1 MIGCQRTLIQ
11 ILPIVTLFRPVVL
24 PLHGKLRHS
33 AGMAPRW
40 TARLLLLIAAALPL
54 AASGAL
60 QDEIQVYDDEINEK
74 GEYSLEVHFNTTPDG
89 LTTRSYP
96 GQVINAGNTRLT
108 PELAIGLGHDLEAGL
123 YVNTVFNSGQW
134 NYAGYKLR
142 MKWLPILEKYGYDFF
157 GGVNIELSNTLY
169 QYEQSR
175 YGVEARFILGKHIDE
190 WLIALNPI
198 LAWPL
203 SQPYADGNPNFSLSA
218 RVSREVTKELALGVE
233 YYSNV
238 GVLNQPINYQ
248 NTGQMGFLMAYWD
261 GEPIAFQAGVG
272 RGLSQSSDNWT
283 IKAIFSIPLP

>member
-1 MIGCQRTLIQ
+1 MRG
-11 ILPIVTLFRPVVL
+11 
-24 PLHGKLRHS
+24 
-33 AGMAPRW
+33 APRPF
-40 TARLLLLIAAALPL
+40 ARSACNWISVLLLAIACTLPTV
-54 AASGAL
+54 AFGL

-89 LTTRSYP
+89 ITTSRSYP

-108 PELAIGLGHDLEAGL
+108 PELALGLGHDLEAGL

-190 WLIALNPI
+190 WLVAINPI

>member
-1 MIGCQRTLIQ
+1 MSTWSF
-11 ILPIVTLFRPVVL
+11 LFRMRGAPC
-24 PLHGKLRHS
+24 PFARIARHWMS
-33 AGMAPRW
+33 LWALA
-40 TARLLLLIAAALPL
+40 IASALPMV
-54 AASGAL
+54 ASGAL

-89 LTTRSYP
+89 LTARSYP

-108 PELAIGLGHDLEAGL
+108 PELAYGLGHDLEAGL

-203 SQPYADGNPNFSLSA
+203 SQPYADGNPSFSLSA

>member
-1 MIGCQRTLIQ
+1 MSTWS
-11 ILPIVTLFRPVVL
+11 VLFRMR
-24 PLHGKLRHS
+24 G
-33 AGMAPRW
+33 APRPF
-40 TARLLLLIAAALPL
+40 ARIACNWISVLLLAIACTLPTV
-54 AASGAL
+54 AFGL

>member
-1 MIGCQRTLIQ
+1 MSTWS
-11 ILPIVTLFRPVVL
+11 VLFRMR
-24 PLHGKLRHS
+24 G
-33 AGMAPRW
+33 APRPF
-40 TARLLLLIAAALPL
+40 ARSACNWISVLVLAIACTLPTV
-54 AASGAL
+54 AFGL

>member
-1 MIGCQRTLIQ
+1 MSTWS
-11 ILPIVTLFRPVVL
+11 VLFRMR
-24 PLHGKLRHS
+24 G
-33 AGMAPRW
+33 APRPF
-40 TARLLLLIAAALPL
+40 ARSACNWISVLLLAIACTLPTV
-54 AASGAL
+54 AFGL

-203 SQPYADGNPNFSLSA
+203 SQPYADGNPNFSVSA

>member
-1 MIGCQRTLIQ
+1 MSTWS
-11 ILPIVTLFRPVVL
+11 VLFRMR
-24 PLHGKLRHS
+24 G
-33 AGMAPRW
+33 APRPF
-40 TARLLLLIAAALPL
+40 ARSACNWISVLLLAIACTLPTV
-54 AASGAL
+54 AFGL

-190 WLIALNPI
+190 WLVAINPI

>member
-1 MIGCQRTLIQ
+1 MRGDARRRAAT
-11 ILPIVTLFRPVVL
+11 TR
-24 PLHGKLRHS
+24 S
-33 AGMAPRW
+33 WA
-40 TARLLLLIAAALPL
+40 ARLLLLVGIALPL
-54 AASGAL
+54 IARSAL

-74 GEYSLEVHFNTTPDG
+74 GEYTLEVHFNTTPDG
-89 LTTRSYP
+89 STTRSYP

-108 PELAIGLGHDLEAGL
+108 PEFALGLGHNLEAGL
-123 YVNTVFNSGQW
+123 YVNTVFDNGQW

-157 GGVNIELSNTLY
+157 AGVNVELSNTLY

-175 YGVEARFILGKHIDE
+175 YGVEARFMLGKHIDE

-203 SQPYADGNPNFSLSA
+203 SQPYADGNPNFSLDA

-248 NTGQMGFLMAYWD
+248 NTGQMGFLMAYWE
-261 GEPIAFQAGVG
+261 GGPIPFQAGIG

>member
-1 MIGCQRTLIQ
+1 MSTWS
-11 ILPIVTLFRPVVL
+11 VLFRMR
-24 PLHGKLRHS
+24 G
-33 AGMAPRW
+33 APRPF
-40 TARLLLLIAAALPL
+40 ARSACNWISVLLLAIACTLPTV
-54 AASGAL
+54 AFGL

-203 SQPYADGNPNFSLSA
+203 SQPYADGNPNFSVSA

-261 GEPIAFQAGVG
+261 GGPIPFQAGVG

>member
-1 MIGCQRTLIQ
+1 MSTWS
-11 ILPIVTLFRPVVL
+11 VLFRMR
-24 PLHGKLRHS
+24 G
-33 AGMAPRW
+33 APRPS
-40 TARLLLLIAAALPL
+40 ARSACNWISVLLLAIACTLPTV
-54 AASGAL
+54 AFGL

-74 GEYSLEVHFNTTPDG
+74 GEYSLEIHFNTTPDG

>member
-1 MIGCQRTLIQ
+1 MSTWS
-11 ILPIVTLFRPVVL
+11 VLFRMR
-24 PLHGKLRHS
+24 G
-33 AGMAPRW
+33 APRPF
-40 TARLLLLIAAALPL
+40 ARSACNWISVLLLAIACTLPTV
-54 AASGAL
+54 AFGL

-134 NYAGYKLR
+134 NYAGYTLR

-203 SQPYADGNPNFSLSA
+203 SQPYADGNPNFSVSA

>member
-1 MIGCQRTLIQ
+1 MSTWS
-11 ILPIVTLFRPVVL
+11 VLFRMR
-24 PLHGKLRHS
+24 G
-33 AGMAPRW
+33 APRPS
-40 TARLLLLIAAALPL
+40 ARSACNWISVLLLAIACTLPTV
-54 AASGAL
+54 AFGL

-74 GEYSLEVHFNTTPDG
+74 GEYSLEIHFNTTPDG

-248 NTGQMGFLMAYWD
+248 STGQMGFLMAYWD
-261 GEPIAFQAGVG
+261 GKPIAFQAGIG
-272 RGLSQSSDNWT
+272 RGLSESSDNWT
-283 IKAIFSIPLP
+283 FKAIFSIPLP